1 MTENRLELT
10 HDDNDFLLSIFEII
24 GQRNASE
31 LLNPIDVFAAS
42 RQSDAS
48 DRPTRKLLVLLR
60 DYKNKLL
67 KEKEYQDLKDKT
79 IYNPPGQRWAAPS
92 DQQEDMWLLR
102 FHDRDCAEAIFAGED
117 AEKEAWK
124 AWNRYSPSFNINLFR
139 LAEIPK
145 PE

>member
-10 HDDNDFLLSIFEII
+10 HDDSDLLLSIFEII
-24 GQRNASE
+24 GQRKACE
-31 LLNPIDVFAAS
+31 LLNPLDVYTAS
-42 RQSDAS
+42 RQTEDVGN
-48 DRPTRKLLVLLR
+48 PTRKLLVLLK
-60 DYKNKLL
+60 DYKAKLL

-79 IYNPPGQRWAAPS
+79 IYNPPDQKWAAPS

-102 FHDRDCAEAIFAGED
+102 FHDRDGGEAIFTGED

-145 PE
+145 P

>member
-10 HDDNDFLLSIFEII
+10 NDDSDFLLSVFEII
-24 GQRNASE
+24 GQHNAGE

-42 RQSDAS
+42 RRDE
-48 DRPTRKLLVLLR
+48 DDDNPTRKLLVLLK
-60 DYKNKLL
+60 DYKEKLL

-79 IYNPPGQRWAAPS
+79 IYNPTGQKWAAPS
-92 DQQEDMWLLR
+92 DQQEDMWMLR
-102 FHDRDCAEAIFAGED
+102 FHDQDCGEAIFTGDD

-124 AWNRYSPSFNINLFR
+124 AWNQYSPSFNINLFR